1 MTSKVR
7 SFARSSHH
15 SFPLSRRERGTG
27 GEDILVRREQRTEAQ
42 NLKREEP
49 RAKTFCGPVKIF
61 CGPEKET
68 WPSTNEWPR
77 TETEPYRFVKE
88 ACGAP
93 MLGDERGLRLGN
105 GMTPLRKKTI
115 GLLEG
120 RMGLRKKKRGGL
132 GVSDG
137 APSGGVELRDGGLQL
152 RDGGAPLRDGG
163 APLRDGGSQLRDGG
177 SQLQNGGSQLRDG
190 RAPLRNGRVPLRDG
204 W

>member
-27 GEDILVRREQRTEAQ
+27 GKDILVRREQRTEAQ

-88 ACGAP
+88 ACGSAT
-93 MLGDERGLRLGN
+93 ERCRLEKE
-105 GMTPLRKKTI
+105 T
-115 GLLEG
+115 
-120 RMGLRKKKRGGL
+120 
-132 GVSDG
+132 
-137 APSGGVELRDGGLQL
+137 
-152 RDGGAPLRDGG
+152 GGAAQEAWSTAMRPYWLMKE
-163 APLRDGGSQLRDGG
+163 A
-177 SQLQNGGSQLRDG
+177 
-190 RAPLRNGRVPLRDG
+190 
-204 W
+204 